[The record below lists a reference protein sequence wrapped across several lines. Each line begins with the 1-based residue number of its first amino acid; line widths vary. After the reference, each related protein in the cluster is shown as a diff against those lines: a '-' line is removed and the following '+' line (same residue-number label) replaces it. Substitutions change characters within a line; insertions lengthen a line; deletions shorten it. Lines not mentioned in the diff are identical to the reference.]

1 MVLFSS
7 SIHYLRSV
15 PEMWPGLIQ
24 KAKVGG
30 LDVIQT
36 YVFWNGHE
44 PSPGKRVPHLAEIRS
59 RYQFQNEQWTFQDSE
74 ERTLLHWAVDCGHQN
89 VVEWLVS
96 RNADVNAQVR
106 LVVLCEAHPK
116 YIAVYF
122 LLAIKYSWLE
132 ATDER
137 LSCLQFTQNIYTRY
151 CSLRFYNFILVYFHL
166 LFHLLLEHALRN

>member
-1 MVLFSS
+1 M
-7 SIHYLRSV
+7 
-15 PEMWPGLIQ
+15 E
-24 KAKVGG
+24 
-30 LDVIQT
+30 
-36 YVFWNGHE
+36 FW
-44 PSPGKRVPHLAEIRS
+44 RVPHLAEIRS

-122 LLAIKYSWLE
+122 LLAIKYRWADS
-132 ATDER
+132 TGF
-137 LSCLQFTQNIYTRY
+137 LQKKKKKRVIE
-151 CSLRFYNFILVYFHL
+151 IGLVYIHVL
-166 LFHLLLEHALRN
+166 LFSHLVRCFLLIVGLRPLMNGLVACNSHKTFIQVLIIDESFHQAVISLALVQITVR